1 MIHAE
6 ATRLDVLKRNAPA
19 TRSAKVA
26 PEVPPTILV
35 TLGSM
40 RGTIAGDTAAPGS
53 NQPRPTAEAQVALG
67 NAVFAH
73 LRRMHGPNVHVSVA
87 FGPEPVDECVVAGIT
102 PDPEFAILE
111 AIATIREA
119 QGRTGA
125 TRSASVRVVLPDG
138 IVLDAAANAPDE
150 VALFESGD
158 DRLAILVEGWAVTGF
173 ELLVG
178 WRLVPDV
185 RALLAGETIPTHTRW
200 VHDGA
205 VLVVW
210 TDGRF
215 LFEGGDGAI
224 GQPDAAPPR
233 PSPVATGEGLG
244 RGFPPSDPDP
254 WQSSWDWVASVT
266 RDGQMRHAERLSAR
280 CRRIL
285 DLPPEAPA
293 LPDY

>member
-1 MIHAE
+1 MIHPE

-19 TRSAKVA
+19 TRSAKLA

-40 RGTIAGDTAAPGS
+40 RATLAGDTAAAESIRDRSP
-53 NQPRPTAEAQVALG
+53 AEAQVALG

-73 LRRMHGPNVHVSVA
+73 LRRMHGPNVHVSVT
-87 FGPEPVDECVVAGIT
+87 FGPEPVDECIVAGIT
-102 PDPEFAILE
+102 PDPEFTILE

-119 QGRTGA
+119 QGRAGA

-138 IVLDAAANAPDE
+138 IVLDAAGAPDE

-158 DRLAILVEGWAVTGF
+158 GRLALLVDGWAVTGF

-215 LFEGGDGAI
+215 LFEGGDAAI

-266 RDGQMRHAERLSAR
+266 RDGHMRHAERLSAR